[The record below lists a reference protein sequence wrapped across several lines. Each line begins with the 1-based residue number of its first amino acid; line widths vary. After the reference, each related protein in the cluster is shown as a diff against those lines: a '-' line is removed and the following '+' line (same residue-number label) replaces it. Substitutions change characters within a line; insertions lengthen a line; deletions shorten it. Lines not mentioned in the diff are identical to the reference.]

1 MLYKYSET
9 SPTRIAKHFWLFS
22 KSTEGF
28 THGLGEFQEGRKER
42 REFQK

>member
-1 MLYKYSET
+1 MLYKYSEN
-9 SPTRIAKHFWLFS
+9 SANPIAKHFWLFS

-28 THGLGEFQEGRKER
+28 THGLGEFQEVRKER